1 MKSRGFNLLR
11 LPNTEP
17 NNLLILIKGIVLAT
31 LKKEA
36 LNRVFD
42 KGLEKLVM
50 ISPNKKTYDEITSI
64 MFQLYCGND
73 YGMGNFSLQ
82 FLDKT
87 DIAWRQGR
95 KKVAKNLGLSLVKNV

>member
-1 MKSRGFNLLR
+1 M
-11 LPNTEP
+11 
-17 NNLLILIKGIVLAT
+17 AT
-31 LKKEA
+31 VKKET
-36 LNRVFD
+36 LDKVFD

-87 DIAWRQGR
+87 DTAWRQGR

>member
-1 MKSRGFNLLR
+1 MAQKKRKPL
-11 LPNTEP
+11 ED
-17 NNLLILIKGIVLAT
+17 ILDQG
-31 LKKEA
+31 
-36 LNRVFD
+36 LN
-42 KGLEKLVM
+42 KLVM

-87 DIAWRQGR
+87 DTAWRQGR

>member
-87 DIAWRQGR
+87 DVAWRQGR

>member
-1 MKSRGFNLLR
+1 MA
-11 LPNTEP
+11 E
-17 NNLLILIKGIVLAT
+17 
-31 LKKEA
+31 KKRKPLEE
-36 LNRVFD
+36 VFD
-42 KGLEKLVM
+42 QGLNKLVM

-64 MFQLYCGND
+64 MFQLYNGND

-87 DIAWRQGR
+87 DTAWRQGR